1 MNVKSAAVNA
11 RAICCDVDM
20 TILLRHPQK
29 HRSERAAAGRCTG
42 ASIHGR
48 DPTTEWQGGFDLLSL
63 RLGPV
68 HPTLDDLVVPGC
80 PRRTISIP
88 NLAWMPDQ
96 HSPRQ
101 LRASELNRS
110 SSLSPLG
117 LGLQV
122 VWGSSYKVGCAAQLC
137 PNGVRN
143 FDTREGVVFVCNY
156 ATAGNMNAE
165 RPYESDGEACSG
177 CEGSCVDRLCRYS
190 WTPDMD
196 QALPAADHHYVYILV
211 VRPICLILTFIASYA
226 VHCFYPD
233 VFCYE

>member
-1 MNVKSAAVNA
+1 MCVVHQYKETWSL
-11 RAICCDVDM
+11 CC
-20 TILLRHPQK
+20 
-29 HRSERAAAGRCTG
+29 SGCTG

-122 VWGSSYKVGCAAQLC
+122 WHWREATLLNWVLALTEVTSSKGLRHMPNIGKKNVRVGL
-137 PNGVRN
+137 
-143 FDTREGVVFVCNY
+143 
-156 ATAGNMNAE
+156 
-165 RPYESDGEACSG
+165 
-177 CEGSCVDRLCRYS
+177 
-190 WTPDMD
+190 
-196 QALPAADHHYVYILV
+196 
-211 VRPICLILTFIASYA
+211 
-226 VHCFYPD
+226 
-233 VFCYE
+233 